1 MRSRNGFTL
10 VELLVVIAIIGMLV
24 GLLLPAVQQAREAAR
39 TIQCSNHLRQMGLAC
54 LNHETLTGAY
64 PSGGWGFQWLGDPD
78 QGLGVNQPG
87 NWTFSILP
95 FIEQDALFQLGAG
108 GTAQEKKTANATR
121 MATPLAMYHCP
132 SRRSPKIYPLYG
144 KTSLYNGTNTG
155 YSAKSDY
162 GGNTGSQAYNAL
174 YKNQCSSIS
183 DCVSQ
188 TEAWWKKAAG
198 EGDLDP
204 TGLLFRRSAVTHSEI
219 SDGTS
224 QTYLLGEKYVQPEA
238 YETLAVIHDG
248 WSVYQP
254 LAIHTARHTTL
265 LPRQDRMGFE
275 EGSGIF
281 GSTHAGSLGMAFCDG
296 SVQRIPYSISN
307 AVHYCLGFR
316 NDGGYYN
323 NQFTAI
329 QF

>member
-1 MRSRNGFTL
+1 MRKHTGFTL

-39 TIQCSNHLRQMGLAC
+39 QMQCGNHLRQMGLAC
-54 LNHETLTGAY
+54 LNHETLTRGY

-95 FIEQDALFQLGAG
+95 FMEQNALFQLGAG
-108 GTAQEKKTANATR
+108 GTAQEKKDANAVR
-121 MATPLAMYHCP
+121 METPLAFFHCP
-132 SRRSPKIYPLYG
+132 SRRSPKVYPLYG
-144 KTSLYNGTNTG
+144 KTAFYNGTNTG

-162 GGNTGSQAYNAL
+162 GGSTGSLAYNAL
-174 YKNQCSSIS
+174 YKNQCSSVS
-183 DCVSQ
+183 DCAAQ
-188 TEAWWKKAAG
+188 TESWWKESASG
-198 EGDLDP
+198 GTLDP
-204 TGLLFRRSAVTHSEI
+204 RGILFRRSAVRHGEI
-219 SDGTS
+219 TDGTS

-248 WSVYQP
+248 WSLYQP
-254 LAIHTARHTTL
+254 LAIHTARHAEK
-265 LPRQDRMGFE
+265 LPIQDRMGYA

-281 GSTHAGSLGMAFCDG
+281 GSSHAGSFGMALCDG
-296 SVQRIPYSISN
+296 SVQRIPYSISL

-316 NDGGYYN
+316 NDRGYYN
-323 NQFTAI
+323 KQFTAI
-329 QF
+329 QY